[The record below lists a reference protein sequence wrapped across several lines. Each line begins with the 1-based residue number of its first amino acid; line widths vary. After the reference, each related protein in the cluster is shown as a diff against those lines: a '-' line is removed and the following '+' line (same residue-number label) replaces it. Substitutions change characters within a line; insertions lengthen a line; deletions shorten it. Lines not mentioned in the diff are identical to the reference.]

1 VWAAVTRPET
11 VNYELGPWLR
21 MTVPRGARGLSLA
34 SVPIGMPLG
43 RAWVLL
49 FGVLPIDYD
58 DLTLVAIGPGPQFH
72 ERSPMLN
79 CRQWTHR
86 RSVVATPKG
95 SVLTDRINFQPRWF
109 MSGRLYQAIAQQ
121 IFRHRHRRLRHRFG
135 PV

>member
-21 MTVPRGARGLSLA
+21 MTVPRGARELNIA
-34 SVPIGMPLG
+34 SAPIGVPLG

-49 FGVLPIDYD
+49 FGVLPVDYD
-58 DLTLVAIGPGPQFH
+58 DLTLAAVGPGPRFH

-86 RSVVATPKG
+86 RSIDATLNGCVV
-95 SVLTDRINFQPRWF
+95 TDRVSFQPRWF
-109 MSGRLYQAIAQQ
+109 MSGRLYKAIARQ
-121 IFRHRHRRLRHRFG
+121 IFRHRHRRLRQRFG
-135 PV
+135 AV